1 MIVVT
6 GANGNLGQRLL
17 RELSGRRAVRAV
29 VRSER
34 AAAQIEALA
43 LQPEPEIRVVDY
55 LEQAAMCRALA
66 GGSRVVHLAGILKE
80 ASHSSYA
87 DAHENPS
94 RVLCAAAREA
104 GVDRIIYLSILGS
117 HPDSPNDCLASKGA
131 AESVLMQAPIPVLIV
146 RVPMVLGP
154 GDYAS
159 AALGRRAR
167 KSWSVLLRATS
178 YEQPIYA
185 GDVIQAIIS
194 GIDSRGLDDVAVD
207 LAGPTSLS
215 RGDLTRRAAAMLGR
229 NTRVVSLPLGLG
241 LAFVSI
247 LERLVANPPV
257 TRAMLEVLDHD
268 DRIDPEPGRRLL
280 GIELTRLDVT
290 LAKCLDSSS
299 A

>member
-1 MIVVT
+1 VIVVT

-17 RELSGRRAVRAV
+17 RELSGRQAVRAV

-34 AAAQIEALA
+34 AAAQIKALA
-43 LQPEPEIRVVDY
+43 VKPEPEIRVVDY
-55 LEQAAMCRALA
+55 LDQAAMSSALA
-66 GGSRVVHLAGILKE
+66 GASHVVHLVGILKE
-80 ASHSSYA
+80 ASHSSYT
-87 DAHENPS
+87 DAHQNSS
-94 RVLCAAAREA
+94 RVLCEAAREA

-131 AESVLMQAPIPVLIV
+131 AESLFMQAATPALVV

-159 AALGRRAR
+159 AALGRRANR
-167 KSWSVLLRATS
+167 RWSVLLRARS

-185 GDVIQAIIS
+185 GDVVQAIIS
-194 GIDSRGLDDVAVD
+194 GIESSGLDDVAVD

-215 RGDLTRRAAAMLGR
+215 RGDLTRRAAALLGR
-229 NTRVVSLPLGLG
+229 RTRVVSLPLGLG
-241 LAFVSI
+241 LAFVSM
-247 LERLVANPPV
+247 LERLLANPAV

-280 GIELTRLDVT
+280 GVELTELDVT
-290 LAKCLDSSS
+290 LAKCLDDS
-299 A
+299 AA

>member
-6 GANGNLGQRLL
+6 GANGNLGRQLL
-17 RELSGRRAVRAV
+17 RELSGRQAVRGV
-29 VRSER
+29 VRSKR
-34 AAAQIEALA
+34 AAAQIKALD
-43 LQPEPEIRVVDY
+43 LIPEPEIRVVDY
-55 LEQAAMCRALA
+55 LDQAAMNSALA
-66 GGSRVVHLAGILKE
+66 GASHVVHLVGILKE
-80 ASHSSYA
+80 ASHNSYA
-87 DAHENPS
+87 DAHQNSS

-117 HPDSPNDCLASKGA
+117 HPDSPNECLASKGA
-131 AESVLMQAPIPVLIV
+131 AEGLLMQAATPALVV

-159 AALGRRAR
+159 AALGRRAKKR
-167 KSWSVLLRATS
+167 WSVLLRASS

-194 GIDSRGLDDVAVD
+194 GIGSRGLDDVAVD

-215 RGDLTRRAAAMLGR
+215 RGDLIRRAAAMLGR
-229 NTRVVSLPLGLG
+229 STRVVSLPLGIG

-247 LERLVANPPV
+247 LERLLVNPAV

-290 LAKCLDSSS
+290 LAKCLEDSSV
-299 A
+299 